1 MLVKYLWATL
11 AGKRLRFFKLKQEQW
26 MKQSGW
32 AVRKRTGS
40 SSLNCRVASKL
51 YALCF
56 FSYSPPRPYLSLSA
70 ELHSEPLCSISP
82 SILVPT
88 TPGNR
93 SSASTEY
100 CLLLPSRLRSR
111 ATDVSNN
118 EKFNAEYET
127 SAFRDNECILF
138 GRVTQL
144 PDSDAVSLNTFFT
157 VAEKV
162 VFLPSPRV
170 TLAERIIGCPS
181 AAILASR
188 W

>member
-1 MLVKYLWATL
+1 M
-11 AGKRLRFFKLKQEQW
+11 
-26 MKQSGW
+26 
-32 AVRKRTGS
+32 
-40 SSLNCRVASKL
+40 
-51 YALCF
+51 
-56 FSYSPPRPYLSLSA
+56 
-70 ELHSEPLCSISP
+70 
-82 SILVPT
+82 
-88 TPGNR
+88 
-93 SSASTEY
+93 
-100 CLLLPSRLRSR
+100 
-111 ATDVSNN
+111 SNN

-188 W
+188 